1 MWRNFLDMKSDNS
14 DKIKRYRGDRKR
26 PVLKKRFL
34 ELLIDDKV
42 LGKVSTAV
50 KLLGINRDTVYDWR
64 TKDAT
69 FAKEWD
75 EHTSYANDFLAD
87 EAEHKLL
94 EAIRAGNVS
103 AIIFTLKALRT
114 DRWNNQNKPVDKNN
128 ETMWHTVS
136 PEFAKAFNLY
146 K

>member
-1 MWRNFLDMKSDNS
+1 MKSDSS
-14 DKIKRYRGDRKR
+14 DKIKRYRGDRNR
-26 PVLKKRFL
+26 PALKKRFL

-42 LGKVSTAV
+42 LGNVSTAV
-50 KLLGINRDTVYDWR
+50 KILGINRDTVYDWR
-64 TKDAT
+64 TKDAM

-103 AIIFTLKALRT
+103 AIIFTLKALRP
-114 DRWNNQNKPVDKNN
+114 DKWNIQNKSTGKNN
-128 ETMWHTVS
+128 ETAWHTVS
-136 PEFAKAFNLY
+136 PEFAQIFKLQGYGN
-146 K
+146 